1 MHIQP
6 GTLGTTACA
15 LTGAVSLG
23 AVGYCV
29 YRLKDALGDRSVP
42 LTAMM
47 GSLVFAGQMVNFPIG
62 APVSGHLMGG
72 VLAAI
77 IAGPYAG
84 CLAVALVLIVQCAMF
99 ADGGLLELGA
109 NTLHMAVVGSLG
121 GYAVYALTKRLFHD
135 ERVGT
140 VVGAVVASW
149 LTVMAAAAL
158 FCVEFTWS
166 WAGDRPYDFQSIVAL
181 MVSFHSLIGIGE
193 ALITGSVIAYVL
205 RIQPDLIYSGTNV
218 EAGRVRLGRT
228 VVAGVVCALA
238 TAAFLAPFASSAPD
252 GLEAVAQTSG
262 FQESAQTSPALFE
275 DYAIP
280 ALERRAGWQQIS
292 VSVAGVGGTFAVLM
306 IALVLG
312 RCLKAASGPL
322 PEVPCD

>member
-99 ADGGLLELGA
+99 ADGGLL
-109 NTLHMAVVGSLG
+109 
-121 GYAVYALTKRLFHD
+121 
-135 ERVGT
+135 
-140 VVGAVVASW
+140 
-149 LTVMAAAAL
+149 
-158 FCVEFTWS
+158 
-166 WAGDRPYDFQSIVAL
+166 
-181 MVSFHSLIGIGE
+181 
-193 ALITGSVIAYVL
+193 
-205 RIQPDLIYSGTNV
+205 
-218 EAGRVRLGRT
+218 
-228 VVAGVVCALA
+228 
-238 TAAFLAPFASSAPD
+238 
-252 GLEAVAQTSG
+252 
-262 FQESAQTSPALFE
+262 
-275 DYAIP
+275 
-280 ALERRAGWQQIS
+280 
-292 VSVAGVGGTFAVLM
+292 
-306 IALVLG
+306 
-312 RCLKAASGPL
+312 
-322 PEVPCD
+322 